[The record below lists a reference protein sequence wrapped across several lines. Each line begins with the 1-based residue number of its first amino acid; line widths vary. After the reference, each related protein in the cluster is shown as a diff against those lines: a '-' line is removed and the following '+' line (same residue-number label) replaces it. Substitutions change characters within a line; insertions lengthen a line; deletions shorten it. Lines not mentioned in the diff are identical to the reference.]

1 MACKDEL
8 KHDYKKAFEVF
19 KDTMREGDYLLAV
32 KSALEKQIPIK
43 IYPGSCAIKEDFY
56 KVECPECLGSHIT
69 RIRPY
74 YCMDCGQR
82 FDWSVIDEC
91 IEREKT
97 KKVKFCRKH
106 YRCPSCNGVVVSGG
120 FCKHCGQAL
129 DWGDCE

>member
-1 MACKDEL
+1 MTVEETITLVKECGFNVEAT
-8 KHDYKKAFEVF
+8 KHSECEKVV
-19 KDTMREGDYLLAV
+19 L
-32 KSALEKQIPIK
+32 SALEKQIPIK

-129 DWGDCE
+129 DWSDSE